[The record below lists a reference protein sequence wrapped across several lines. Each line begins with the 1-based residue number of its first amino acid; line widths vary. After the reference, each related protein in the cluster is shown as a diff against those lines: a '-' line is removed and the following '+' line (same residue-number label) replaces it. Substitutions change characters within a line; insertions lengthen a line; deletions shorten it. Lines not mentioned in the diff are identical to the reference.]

1 MTRRQLY
8 FLALFLGL
16 AGQIWIAYSYKKLER
31 QEEAFNTCIFKRV
44 TGIPC
49 PSCGTIHSIVS
60 ILHGDLRKA
69 LNENPLGFAGI
80 LVVAII
86 PYWMLAD
93 LVLGR
98 ESFYKFYLLI
108 NTFLKKKPVLF
119 GLLLSVLLLWVYK
132 LWICFRLIS

>member
-31 QEEAFNTCIFKRV
+31 QEEAFNTCIFRRI

-60 ILHGDLRKA
+60 ILHGDLPKA
-69 LNENPLGFAGI
+69 LSENPLGFAGI

-86 PYWMLAD
+86 PYWILAD
-93 LVLGR
+93 LVLGG
-98 ESFYKFYLLI
+98 ESFYRFYLRI
-108 NTFLKKKPVLF
+108 NAFLKKKRVLF
-119 GLLLSVLLLWVYK
+119 GLLLSVLLLWMYK
-132 LWICFRLIS
+132 LGIYFQLIP